1 MYVYIYRLL
10 IIEALLIAQASCA
23 AYPKEPEAAVKM
35 ERSQAGQNPVGCFP
49 MEVLP
54 IFLQTVV
61 TCSGMVHCKVN
72 PLEKNPCKTTVCFF
86 VSLWWL
92 NPIQRVISQKKVKRF
107 SVTKASSSGI
117 GKNQNPT

>member
-1 MYVYIYRLL
+1 ML

-61 TCSGMVHCKVN
+61 TCSGMVHC
-72 PLEKNPCKTTVCFF
+72 TVR
-86 VSLWWL
+86 S
-92 NPIQRVISQKKVKRF
+92 
-107 SVTKASSSGI
+107 TH
-117 GKNQNPT
+117 